1 MPFKTKEKAEKNGSK
16 KTGSMLKTM
25 FERYN
30 PDKVTIDGLKNLK
43 RAEEVAKLRDKTVE
57 ELLG

>member
-1 MPFKTKEKAEKNGSK
+1 MVRA
-16 KTGSMLKTM
+16 
-25 FERYN
+25 
-30 PDKVTIDGLKNLK
+30 TIDGIKNLK